1 MSKAGKICSL
11 KLQGNNGHELV
22 GTAAQLHY
30 ISRRGGW
37 DQFIRDLCL
46 EIGQSVAAQVSDAL
60 IAEALSPQSPRE
72 TPALK
77 ECLRASGVRAVAVAE
92 STRHVH

>member
-1 MSKAGKICSL
+1 MKNKPKTCSL

-60 IAEALSPQSPRE
+60 IAQALPSQSPGE
-72 TPALK
+72 TPAAK
-77 ECLRASGVRAVAVAE
+77 ECLMASRVGAVAVAE